1 MEAVF
6 VLTELAVPAAND
18 ALYVVATPDPARNKE
33 VRAAAV
39 WGFGTGN
46 LPDTDRVCDMLDD
59 DSDP

>member
-1 MEAVF
+1 M
-6 VLTELAVPAAND
+6 LTELAVPAAND